1 MLYVLKIHKICFNS
15 KRVTVFLKKTL
26 IIKSTSSKLA
36 KQSKL
41 GVVHKLRGQDEVG
54 RWSVKCP

>member
-41 GVVHKLRGQDEVG
+41 DKISDYFSKKEPIAVLY
-54 RWSVKCP
+54 